1 MKATEVPLSLKDR
14 IHFLTTP
21 EQVDAFLKDN
31 PVAAVFKAGVCHKTN
46 EMFQHV
52 QSQLEAREDLPLGVI
67 RVVESRKASNRVEE
81 VTGIQH
87 ESPQLLLFKEGKA
100 VYDRDNWDI
109 TEESIAEALEA
120 HFHRV
125 A

>member
-1 MKATEVPLSLKDR
+1 LALKDR
-14 IHFLTTP
+14 IHFLTSP
-21 EQVDAFLKDN
+21 EQGVAFVKDN
-31 PVAAVFKAGVCHKTN
+31 PTAAIYKAGTCHKTQ

-52 QSQLEAREDLPLGVI
+52 QAQLEPREDVALGII
-67 RVVESRKASNRVEE
+67 RVVEARPASNRVAEM
-81 VTGIQH
+81 TGIPH

-109 TEESIAEALEA
+109 TPESIAEALEA